1 MSLPV
6 NNYND
11 IINILTASVASVEKK
26 NTDNTRTDSL
36 SIPSNNFKKGGGG
49 PMGCAGCNNN
59 PDLPTTPILVRGGC
73 IGHRTPN
80 MRTITE
86 EEIGDIEFKWD
97 YYFGYC
103 AIGHGCGD
111 SSFKL
116 YINDVFVSDFDFN
129 NISPSGN
136 PTEIHGKFKLKELPN
151 SSELINNIIK
161 NKTKRN
167 CSCVFRNTS
176 DSEECRELE
185 LQVKIFAQ
193 KAVGGNPTHVAGQIQ
208 FTIKN
213 ESWSDCLASLWGTEW
228 INSNDT
234 HIPLVL
240 SNPNPLGKGYCVC
253 LPKKRWYPPETD
265 TATVAL

>member
-1 MSLPV
+1 MTLPV
-6 NNYND
+6 DNYND
-11 IINILTASVASVEKK
+11 IINILNASVEKN
-26 NTDNTRTDSL
+26 NTDTTDGRTDFVST
-36 SIPSNNFKKGGGG
+36 PPNFKGR
-49 PMGCAGCNNN
+49 GCFGCGNNN
-59 PDLPTTPILVRGGC
+59 PDLPGGEVVLARGGC
-73 IGHRTPN
+73 LGSRVIKNLP
-80 MRTITE
+80 TITE

-97 YYFGYC
+97 YYFGQC

-116 YINDVFVSDFDFN
+116 YINDVFVSDFDFI
-129 NISPSGN
+129 NISPVGT
-136 PTEIHGKFKLKELPN
+136 PTEIHGKFKLKDKLN

-161 NKTKRN
+161 NRTRRT
-167 CSCVFRNTS
+167 CSCQLKTSS

-213 ESWSDCLASLWGTEW
+213 KTWGGYCLASLWGTEW

-234 HIPLVL
+234 HIPLVF
-240 SNPNPLGKGYCVC
+240 SNPNSLGKGYCVC